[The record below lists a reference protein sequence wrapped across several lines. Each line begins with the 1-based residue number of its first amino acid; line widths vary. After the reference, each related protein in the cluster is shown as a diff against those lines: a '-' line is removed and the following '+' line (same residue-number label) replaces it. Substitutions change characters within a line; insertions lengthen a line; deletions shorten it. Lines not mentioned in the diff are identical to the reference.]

1 MGRRTLITLA
11 LVLTVGCNQPG
22 QWQWQFGPGPS
33 EVAEPR
39 PSEAGAPPA
48 VPAAE
53 IMTDPSQDPVG
64 VTTFTFDV
72 MQVRGPQGLF
82 SESGKLWNHLDAGF
96 LPAEDTAFLHRNGLR
111 VARADA
117 EAWPPIRAILET
129 EPHVQTAQTRLTM
142 SNGLPLLLELDRDPR
157 DQILFLYRRDGTL
170 AGAPWRGST
179 NALRIEYGILPTDAR
194 SVLLEICPELR
205 LDLPAA
211 QTLRGGEQWSPHPA
225 PPRSRIIRELAFRV
239 QLAPGQFAAIGPSSA
254 TRELPYIMG
263 ALLLC
268 EEQEGEMFES
278 IYFITPTLSRTAN

>member
-1 MGRRTLITLA
+1 MGRWALALA
-11 LVLTVGCNQPG
+11 LVLTVGCEQPEL
-22 QWQWQFGPGPS
+22 WRWQFGPGHS
-33 EVAEPR
+33 EVTRLEA
-39 PSEAGAPPA
+39 SEAAAPPA
-48 VPAAE
+48 VPAADTPK
-53 IMTDPSQDPVG
+53 TDPSRAGVV

-72 MQVRGPQGLF
+72 LQVRVPQGLF

-96 LPAEDTAFLHRNGLR
+96 LPAEDTALLHRNGLR
-111 VARADA
+111 VARAEA

-129 EPHVQTAQTRLTM
+129 EPRVETAQTRLTM
-142 SNGLPLLLELDRDPR
+142 SNGLPLLLELDREPR

-179 NALRIEYGILPTDAR
+179 NILRIEYDIPPSDANA
-194 SVLLEICPELR
+194 VLLEICPELR

-211 QTLRGGEQWSPHPA
+211 AVPRGGEQWSPHPM

-239 QLAPGQFAAIGPSSA
+239 QLAPGQFVAIGPSST

-278 IYFITPTLSRTAN
+278 IYLITPTLSRTAN